1 MKQLRLLIWGIN
13 MTDLFNKYKEALTNG
28 HCTVHFMKVSG
39 EERTMRCT
47 LKKEDI
53 PSASKSDP
61 LSQTKI
67 RELSEDVL
75 PVWDLDAKGWR
86 SFRVDNVITFE
97 Q

>member
-1 MKQLRLLIWGIN
+1 
-13 MTDLFNKYKEALTNG
+13 MTDLFNKYKEALEQG
-28 HCTVHFMKVSG
+28 ECKVSFMKVSG

-47 LKKEDI
+47 LKKDDI

-67 RELSEDVL
+67 RELSEEVL

-86 SFRVDNVITFE
+86 SLELIM
-97 Q
+97 

>member
-1 MKQLRLLIWGIN
+1 
-13 MTDLFNKYKEALTNG
+13 MTDLFHEYKLTLEQG
-28 HCTVHFMKVSG
+28 ECSVSFMKVSG

-47 LKKEDI
+47 LKKDMI

-67 RELSEDVL
+67 RELSEKVI

-86 SFRVDNVITFE
+86 SFRVDNVISFRSSDV
-97 Q
+97 